1 MNTNSLSGCN
11 LLGLSCTLA
20 ITLSQNLSTE
30 EIGILG
36 AFFTSLGDN
45 LALLSITKASDNQDN
60 CQSNNFS

>member
-11 LLGLSCTLA
+11 LLGLSSTLA

-45 LALLSITKASDNQDN
+45 LALLAITKASDNQDN

>member
-11 LLGLSCTLA
+11 LLGISSTLA

-45 LALLSITKASDNQDN
+45 LALLAITKA
-60 CQSNNFS
+60 